1 MCKMRETFILK
12 KKIYK
17 TLSSKICLRCEKRV
31 FLSKNKKHSVLF
43 HAANSGHKVV
53 VYARNYFSQEGKS
66 TNTKHCIMEQN
77 AVKMHYSKQKRIHV
91 M

>member
-1 MCKMRETFILK
+1 MRETFILK
-12 KKIYK
+12 KKINK

-31 FLSKNKKHSVLF
+31 FLSKIKKNYVLF
-43 HAANSGHKVV
+43 HAANSGHKVA

-66 TNTKHCIMEQN
+66 TNTNHCIMEQN
-77 AVKMHYSKQKRIHV
+77 AVKMHYCKQKCIHV